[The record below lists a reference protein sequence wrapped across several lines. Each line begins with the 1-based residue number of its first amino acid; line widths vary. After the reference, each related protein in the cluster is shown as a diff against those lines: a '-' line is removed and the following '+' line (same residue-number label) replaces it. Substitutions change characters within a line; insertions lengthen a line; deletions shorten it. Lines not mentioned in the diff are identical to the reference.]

1 MKDRKTLISKTL
13 RAKIFNMV
21 SVGVIDEQINRF
33 YDFLSIA
40 ALVLNLFSAFAITY
54 DYMEEHYK
62 VLLLGIEGVTT
73 LFFAIDYILR
83 LLSSNELYPKD
94 KESVALR
101 KYILSFTGI
110 IDLVS
115 FLPYYLSVFFP
126 VFFPAGTAVFKLF
139 RVARILRLFRINS
152 YYDQLNVITEV
163 IKRKKQQLMASVFI
177 ILILMMAASLC
188 MYSVEHEAQP
198 EMFKNAFSGI
208 WWSASTLL
216 TIGYGDIYPVT
227 IMGKIF
233 AIIIAFLGVGMV
245 AIPTGIISAG
255 FVEQFQRLKDIG
267 EFAEEENI
275 HFIRA
280 WLGSDDS
287 WTGKKI
293 ADIGLPKDVMIVA
306 VQRDDDTIIPRGDTT
321 LCANDLIVLCA
332 KKTKELQ
339 PVAIKEIV
347 INEGHSWNNKAI
359 KDIDISRQSYIFM
372 VRRDNKAIIPD
383 GKLVIKANDVVLLY
397 DKHLHNENI

>member
-1 MKDRKTLISKTL
+1 MNKKKLFNIIQIGSKNDIPSF
-13 RAKIFNMV
+13 AFDI
-21 SVGVIDEQINRF
+21 VIVVVI
-33 YDFLSIA
+33 
-40 ALVLNLFSAFAITY
+40 VLNLFVTFFSTFEQALGHEKLLDTIELVTVIIFAV
-54 DYMEEHYK
+54 E
-62 VLLLGIEGVTT
+62 
-73 LFFAIDYILR
+73 YILR
-83 LLSSNELYPKD
+83 LWTSEYLYPD
-94 KESVALR
+94 KSKGRAA
-101 KYILSFTGI
+101 LSFAFSASGLV
-110 IDLVS
+110 DLLS
-115 FLPYYLSVFFP
+115 FLPYFLP
-126 VFFPAGTAVFKLF
+126 VFFPAGAVAFRIFRVIRIFKLF
-139 RVARILRLFRINS
+139 RINALYDAFNVIIDVVS
-152 YYDQLNVITEV
+152 EKKDQLISS
-163 IKRKKQQLMASVFI
+163 MCI
-177 ILILMMAASLC
+177 IIIFMMATSMC

-332 KKTKELQ
+332 EKTKELQ

-372 VRRDNKAIIPD
+372 VRRDNKAIIPN
-383 GKLVIKANDVVLLY
+383 GKLVIKANDVILLY

>member
-1 MKDRKTLISKTL
+1 
-13 RAKIFNMV
+13 
-21 SVGVIDEQINRF
+21 
-33 YDFLSIA
+33 
-40 ALVLNLFSAFAITY
+40 
-54 DYMEEHYK
+54 
-62 VLLLGIEGVTT
+62 
-73 LFFAIDYILR
+73 
-83 LLSSNELYPKD
+83 
-94 KESVALR
+94 
-101 KYILSFTGI
+101 
-110 IDLVS
+110 
-115 FLPYYLSVFFP
+115 
-126 VFFPAGTAVFKLF
+126 
-139 RVARILRLFRINS
+139 
-152 YYDQLNVITEV
+152 
-163 IKRKKQQLMASVFI
+163 
-177 ILILMMAASLC
+177 
-188 MYSVEHEAQP
+188 
-198 EMFKNAFSGI
+198 
-208 WWSASTLL
+208 
-216 TIGYGDIYPVT
+216 
-227 IMGKIF
+227 MGKIF

-332 KKTKELQ
+332 EKTKELQ